1 MRNMRLGTVF
11 CWLLTLL
18 TACGPQLQSSQDYRS
33 GSAKKGSDAL
43 KMLELKGQ
51 FKMLSS
57 AMSSAG
63 LVESLKGDGPFTVL
77 APNDQAFAK
86 LGDDMVDG
94 LLANPVMLKRVLQ
107 YHVMLGAMDADKA
120 VTTGTVKT
128 LNGDSVSFTERNG
141 KKFVNGAALIE
152 SNMPASNGVVHVID
166 TVLMPP
172 AVEAAKDI
180 IDVASGDGRFSTLVT
195 ALKSADLVATLQ
207 GAGPFTV
214 FAPTNDAFAKLGSD
228 TINALLADKA
238 KLSNIL
244 LYHVVTGAEV
254 DSENASQLT
263 EATMAN
269 GAKVTISLTN
279 GMLKINDS
287 TVIIK
292 DIKASNGIIH
302 VLDTVLL
309 PPTNAAAADTVKD
322 IVSIASSD
330 SRFTTLVT
338 ALKAADLVSTLS
350 GAGPFTVFAP
360 TNDAFAK
367 LGNDTIT
374 KLLADKAQLS
384 NILLYHVVSGNAV
397 DSQTASMLKN
407 ASVANGGTVQIR
419 ELDGKLLINDSMV
432 VVKDIKASNGIIH
445 VIDTVLIPRP
455 AAPVAQD
462 IVSIAKANGKFQTLT
477 TALRAANLDTLLAGP
492 GQFTVFAPT
501 DAAFA
506 KLGAATINALLAD
519 KTKLTNVL
527 LYHVIHGF
535 AVDSGT
541 AIQLDG
547 ATMANHR
554 IAHFKSN
561 NGVLHINNAQVV
573 IKDIKAS
580 NGIIH
585 VIDTVL
591 IP

>member
-11 CWLLTLL
+11 FWLLTLL
-18 TACGPQLQSSQDYRS
+18 TACGSQLQSGQDNRS
-33 GSAKKGSDAL
+33 GSVKRGSDAL
-43 KMLELKGQ
+43 KI
-51 FKMLSS
+51 SP
-57 AMSSAG
+57 A
-63 LVESLKGDGPFTVL
+63 VD
-77 APNDQAFAK
+77 APNDIV
-86 LGDDMVDG
+86 G
-94 LLANPVMLKRVLQ
+94 
-107 YHVMLGAMDADKA
+107 
-120 VTTGTVKT
+120 
-128 LNGDSVSFTERNG
+128 
-141 KKFVNGAALIE
+141 
-152 SNMPASNGVVHVID
+152 
-166 TVLMPP
+166 
-172 AVEAAKDI
+172 
-180 IDVASGDGRFSTLVT
+180 VASGDGRFSTLVS
-195 ALKSADLVATLQ
+195 ALKAADLVATLQ
-207 GAGPFTV
+207 
-214 FAPTNDAFAKLGSD
+214 
-228 TINALLADKA
+228 
-238 KLSNIL
+238 
-244 LYHVVTGAEV
+244 
-254 DSENASQLT
+254 
-263 EATMAN
+263 
-269 GAKVTISLTN
+269 
-279 GMLKINDS
+279 
-287 TVIIK
+287 
-292 DIKASNGIIH
+292 
-302 VLDTVLL
+302 
-309 PPTNAAAADTVKD
+309 
-322 IVSIASSD
+322 
-330 SRFTTLVT
+330 
-338 ALKAADLVSTLS
+338 

-397 DSQTASMLKN
+397 DSQTASTLKT
-407 ASVANGGTVQIR
+407 ASMANGGTVQISAM
-419 ELDGKLLINDSMV
+419 DGKLLINDSMV

-462 IVSIAKANGKFQTLT
+462 IVSIAKATGKFQTLN

-535 AVDSGT
+535 AVDYGT
-541 AIQLDG
+541 AIQLGG
-547 ATMANHR
+547 ATMANHHL
-554 IAHFKSN
+554 AHFRSN
-561 NGVLHINNAQVV
+561 NGVLRINNAQVV